1 MTGAFIKYTPC
12 VKDYV
17 NMLNAKKKST
27 TRITTY
33 RKQLTFEADYYTC
46 ICLDFVLANKVH
58 QITFI
63 GFSILGMKNN
73 Q

>member
-12 VKDYV
+12 VKGYNV

-27 TRITTY
+27 TRITIY
-33 RKQLTFEADYYTC
+33 RKYFEADYYTC

>member
-1 MTGAFIKYTPC
+1 MTVAFIKYTPC

-33 RKQLTFEADYYTC
+33 RKYFEADYYTC

>member
-1 MTGAFIKYTPC
+1 
-12 VKDYV
+12 
-17 NMLNAKKKST
+17 MLNAKKKST

-63 GFSILGMKNN
+63 GFSILMKYSLNEK
-73 Q
+73 QSVKVALPF